1 LEVKLIDKSS
11 IYGTAQGTRQ
21 SPALWPFV
29 EGHTSLDKKGFLKNI

>member
-11 IYGTAQGTRQ
+11 IYGTARGARQ

-29 EGHTSLDKKGFLKNI
+29 EGLFLFGKEEFKKD